1 MDDPVTRLNQQKEVG
16 QDRPSK
22 KMGQKINPIGFRLG
36 IVSPWESRWFASS
49 KKYQQFLKEDMK
61 IREILMKR
69 LKTAGISKIEIE
81 RAINKIKIIIFVS
94 RPGILIGRGGT
105 GLLELKKFLMRELN
119 LKDENAL
126 EIVPMDMKIPDL
138 SAYLVA
144 QSIADQLV
152 RRMPAARVMNQ
163 TIDRVMRAGA
173 KGVKVVLSG
182 RIGGAEIARRES
194 KFFGS
199 IPLHTLRA
207 DIDFAVYPAL
217 TKSGYVGVKVW
228 INKGEAKI

>member
-1 MDDPVTRLNQQKEVG
+1 
-16 QDRPSK
+16 
-22 KMGQKINPIGFRLG
+22 MGQKINPIGFRLG